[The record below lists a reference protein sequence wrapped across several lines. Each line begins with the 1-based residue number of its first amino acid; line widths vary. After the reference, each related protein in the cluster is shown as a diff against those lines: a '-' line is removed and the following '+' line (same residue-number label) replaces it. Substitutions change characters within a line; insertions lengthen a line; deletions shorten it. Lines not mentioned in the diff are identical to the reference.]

1 LLARKDIHPLLMTAM
16 QRAIV
21 NQQPVPQTGTI
32 FTDEHAPI
40 EWITNSMVLS
50 YVFFGDMESLR

>member
-1 LLARKDIHPLLMTAM
+1 MTAM